1 MKAQSPQGLSEEEF
15 YLLKRILVFGISQ
28 CVTFSLMC
36 YINRSFHFIHLSCIM
51 FWNASGSLIFG
62 MDSSQ
67 LMPMLGSVKRFK
79 YGSCMI
85 FCSIIQLT
93 ILLLY
98 QLLWEGAFKMLLSCM
113 DSQIGK
119 PMHGGIVYLG
129 ISSMLTNIFSI
140 FLSLHT
146 PSDNLC
152 L

>member
-1 MKAQSPQGLSEEEF
+1 MKVQSPQGLSEEEF
-15 YLLKRILVFGISQ
+15 HLLKRIMVFGISQ
-28 CVTFSLMC
+28 CVTFSLLC
-36 YINRSFHFIHLSCIM
+36 YFNRSFHFIHLSCIM
-51 FWNASGSLIFG
+51 FWNASGSLISSK
-62 MDSSQ
+62 DSSQ
-67 LMPMLGSVKRFK
+67 LMPILGLVKCFK

-85 FCSIIQLT
+85 FCSIIQLS
-93 ILLLY
+93 IFLLY

-119 PMHGGIVYLG
+119 PMHGSIVYLG
-129 ISSMLTNIFSI
+129 ISSLLTNILSL